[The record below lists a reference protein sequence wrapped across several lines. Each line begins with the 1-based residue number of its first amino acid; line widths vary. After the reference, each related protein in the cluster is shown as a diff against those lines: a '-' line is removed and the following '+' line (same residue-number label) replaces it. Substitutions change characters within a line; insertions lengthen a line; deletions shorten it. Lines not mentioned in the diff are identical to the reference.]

1 MTPSPELL
9 AIRVHELATQT
20 QSLAS
25 NSSSHADKM
34 RQVVVTS
41 RSSNKMRKPI
51 VLAVLAMVVILT
63 AAVIF
68 LAWRWPFTREAV
80 LKDLEEASMSKV
92 DIGAFYGT
100 YFPRPGC
107 VLERITFQ
115 HNPQAGSP
123 PLITIQ
129 RLRVESGLSGLFTK
143 HMRRIRAEGL
153 RILIPPRGSG
163 ERFQTPKRSTFVID
177 DLIADGA
184 ILEIKSRDAQK
195 QPLQFSFHNFVISN
209 VGSDGPASFQAKLSN
224 PDPPGEITTTGKFG
238 PWNPDDVGKV
248 TVSGDYLFQQAD
260 LGVFHGIAGLLSSSG
275 KFSGTINRIEV
286 QGLTDVPSFTVTSS
300 SHHVQLKTQFHA
312 VVNGEN
318 GDTFLQQVVATL
330 WKTTVWSQGG
340 VAGTSGQP
348 GKTTSVEL
356 AAKDGRIQDLLLL
369 FARSDRA
376 PMSGTVSFH
385 AKVSIPPGKR
395 AFLEKVELQGDF
407 GIDAGSFTKFATQ
420 EGVNHLS
427 QGARSDENAHKT
439 EQEQNDPETV
449 LSDLKGHVLL
459 KDGSARFSNLS
470 FSVPGAV
477 AQMQGTYNLITEKIN
492 LRGTL
497 RTDSAPSNTK
507 QGMKGL
513 LLKVLDPFF
522 KKKRAGYIMP
532 IKITGT
538 YEHPSFGLDLGGRDD
553 KAARKESARASQL
566 LKGAKH

>member
-1 MTPSPELL
+1 V
-9 AIRVHELATQT
+9 IRVHELATQT
-20 QSLAS
+20 RSLAS
-25 NSSSHADKM
+25 KSNSRAHKMQLVVVPSSSK
-34 RQVVVTS
+34 
-41 RSSNKMRKPI
+41 NMRKPI
-51 VLAVLAMVVILT
+51 VLAALAMVVILA
-63 AAVIF
+63 AAVVF
-68 LAWRWPFTREAV
+68 LAWHWPFTRETV

-92 DIGAFYGT
+92 DIGAFHGT

-107 VLERITFQ
+107 VLEHVTFQ
-115 HNPQAGSP
+115 HNLESGSP

-129 RLRVESGLSGLFTK
+129 RLRVESGFSGLFTK
-143 HMRRIRAEGL
+143 HVRRIRAEGL

-163 ERFQTPKRSTFVID
+163 EHFQTLQRSTFVID
-177 DLIADGA
+177 DLIADGG
-184 ILEIKSRDAQK
+184 ILEVASRDPSK
-195 QPLQFSFHNFVISN
+195 QPLQFAFHNFALSN

-224 PDPPGEITTTGKFG
+224 PEPPGEITTTGKFG

-248 TVSGDYLFQQAD
+248 TVSGEYLFQQAD
-260 LGVFHGIAGLLSSSG
+260 LGVFRGIAGLLSSSG

-286 QGLTDVPSFTVTSS
+286 QGLTDMPSFTVTSS
-300 SHHVQLKTQFHA
+300 SHRVQLKTQFHA

-318 GDTFLQQVVATL
+318 GDTLLQQVVATF
-330 WKTTVWSQGG
+330 WKTTVSSEGS
-340 VAGTSGQP
+340 VAGTPGQP

-369 FARSDRA
+369 FARSERS

-385 AKVSIPPGKR
+385 AKVSIPAGKR
-395 AFLEKVELQGDF
+395 DFLEKVELQGDF
-407 GIDAGSFTKFATQ
+407 GIDAGSFTKFETQ
-420 EGVNHLS
+420 EGINHLS
-427 QGARSDENAHKT
+427 QGARTDEDGHKA
-439 EQEQNDPETV
+439 EADKNDPETV

-459 KDGSARFSNLS
+459 KDGTARFSDLS

-532 IKITGT
+532 VKITGT

-553 KAARKESARASQL
+553 KAAREESARASQL